1 MLRGSKNRSLVIII
15 LTTGVLA
22 LLATGCGQ
30 RQNQPDTQTIKTT
43 STKKATKLPTP
54 RSYTAT
60 PAVTKTPTPTPA
72 PVSPLGVDTDDLKDT
87 SVQFWHTWS
96 DKSGEVLDQLVE
108 EFNSQNE
115 WGIRVQATTQGSLD
129 EMYANVHAAINR
141 KEAPDLVVGY
151 LYQALDWDEE
161 WELADLNEYVD
172 DPVWGLRRAE
182 QDDFYAAFW
191 DHDQSGDR
199 RIGIPAQRS
208 GQLIYYNST
217 WAEELGFSELPSTPE
232 QFGRQAC
239 TAARANLDD
248 ENPDNDGTGG
258 WIIST
263 NYSAILGWMYA
274 FGAEVAP
281 SPGSKSADRGY
292 NFEVQAVEEALT
304 FLREL
309 YDDGCAWLPEN
320 QYPNEDFATRR
331 GLFATDSVTGIPYQQ
346 AAFDQVGN
354 PDRWTVIPFPSP
366 TGEPTA
372 SIYGPS
378 FEILSSTPEEQLA
391 AWLFV
396 KWLVSPQNQARL
408 IEATNAYPLR
418 VSILEQLPGNGN
430 LPPQWMAAADG
441 LPFARSE
448 PALRSWHIVRWAV
461 SDAATQLFR
470 YYFTIQQVPEL
481 VAFLHRTANDLHKDP
496 LKDSSIK
503 SPTPTLTPTVHS
515 TPSITATADDELV
528 TPTP

>member
-43 STKKATKLPTP
+43 STKKAPKLPTP

-182 QDDFYAAFW
+182 QDDFM
-191 DHDQSGDR
+191 R
-199 RIGIPAQRS
+199 RFGTTTNPVIGGS
-208 GQLIYYNST
+208 VS
-217 WAEELGFSELPSTPE
+217 LPS
-232 QFGRQAC
+232 
-239 TAARANLDD
+239 
-248 ENPDNDGTGG
+248 
-258 WIIST
+258 
-263 NYSAILGWMYA
+263 
-274 FGAEVAP
+274 
-281 SPGSKSADRGY
+281 
-292 NFEVQAVEEALT
+292 
-304 FLREL
+304 
-309 YDDGCAWLPEN
+309 
-320 QYPNEDFATRR
+320 
-331 GLFATDSVTGIPYQQ
+331 
-346 AAFDQVGN
+346 
-354 PDRWTVIPFPSP
+354 
-366 TGEPTA
+366 
-372 SIYGPS
+372 
-378 FEILSSTPEEQLA
+378 
-391 AWLFV
+391 
-396 KWLVSPQNQARL
+396 
-408 IEATNAYPLR
+408 
-418 VSILEQLPGNGN
+418 
-430 LPPQWMAAADG
+430 
-441 LPFARSE
+441 
-448 PALRSWHIVRWAV
+448 
-461 SDAATQLFR
+461 
-470 YYFTIQQVPEL
+470 
-481 VAFLHRTANDLHKDP
+481 DP
-496 LKDSSIK
+496 
-503 SPTPTLTPTVHS
+503 VN
-515 TPSITATADDELV
+515 
-528 TPTP
+528 